1 MVVNN
6 SVLNFQG
13 CGQGFN
19 MAIKCLGPGRPA
31 ICFLTAFVVLVQ
43 VCLAQADCLVAG
55 KKLSPEELS
64 KLQGAPASLFLNA
77 QGGTLG
83 NAELIAKVRDL
94 VTSDKG
100 ALKLMTEAL
109 KLASAEEKSAI
120 GTALGQAAQAC
131 LATEAGYAAE
141 IQEALAASSDQSAI
155 LAFSAVTGNVP
166 IGAAGGAG
174 GAAGGAGG
182 GAGGSTAG
190 SGANTGGGAA
200 ATGGGGGGT
209 PTATT
214 ITGTAASTTTT
225 TTITVTTPTTGTAAT
240 NATTNVSP

>member
-1 MVVNN
+1 
-6 SVLNFQG
+6 
-13 CGQGFN
+13 
-19 MAIKCLGPGRPA
+19 MAVRCLGPARPA
-31 ICFLTAFVVLVQ
+31 TFFLTAFVVLVQ

-83 NAELIAKVRDL
+83 NAELISKVRDL
-94 VTSDKG
+94 VTSDKA
-100 ALKLMTEAL
+100 ALKVIIEAL
-109 KLASAEEKSAI
+109 KLASAEEKAAI

-131 LATEAGYAAE
+131 LTAEAAYAAE

-182 GAGGSTAG
+182 GAGGSSTG
-190 SGANTGGGAA
+190 SGANSGGGTAA
-200 ATGGGGGGT
+200 TTGGGGGT
-209 PTATT
+209 TVVTTISAASVSTTTIITATT
-214 ITGTAASTTTT
+214 P
-225 TTITVTTPTTGTAAT
+225 TIGNAAT
-240 NATTNVSP
+240 NATTSVSP